1 MRARSLKPSLFKNEL
16 LAVADPLHTV
26 VFSGLWCLA
35 DREGRLEDRPAR
47 IHFDVN
53 PGRPFDGTCRA
64 LDWLA
69 QHGFI
74 VRYEA
79 DGKRLIQVV
88 NFAKHQNPHCKEAP
102 STLPAP
108 CEHSASTVLAV
119 LTPDSGLLTPDSGLL
134 TACPPD
140 KGARKRA
147 TPRKRC
153 PEDWNPPESAL
164 AAIRAECP
172 DVDLQAE
179 TRKFRDH
186 EFARGRSDWLATW
199 RNWIREAQ
207 TRAANRPRPIGQ
219 PPPKRPPPTE
229 EQILAARREAAEAN
243 RRELAAKIGGVLRAI
258 P

>member
-26 VFSGLWCLA
+26 VFAGLWCLA

-64 LDWLA
+64 LEWLA

-74 VRYEA
+74 VRYAVE
-79 DGKRLIQVV
+79 GRRLIQVV
-88 NFAKHQNPHCKEAP
+88 NFARHQNPHCKEAP
-102 STLPAP
+102 STIPAP
-108 CEHSASTVLAV
+108 CEHSASTVAAV

-134 TACPPD
+134 TACPTD
-140 KGARKRA
+140 KGPRKRGA
-147 TPRKRC
+147 PPRKRC
-153 PEDWNPPESAL
+153 PDDWSPTEAAT

-172 DVDLQAE
+172 DVDMLAE

-186 EFARGRSDWLATW
+186 EFARSRSDWPATW

-207 TRAANRPRPIGQ
+207 ARASSTAKRTSRPTRY
-219 PPPKRPPPTE
+219 E
-229 EQILAARREAAEAN
+229 ELMARVEAA
-243 RRELAAKIGGVLRAI
+243 AI
-258 P
+258 PQAGEATAFLLGTKQ